1 MKSLRFFIVPV
12 VLWGFLFTVPSQ
24 TLAAA
29 DEYDDSQ
36 SHPLRALA
44 YLIHPFGVLLEWVV
58 ARPGHLLVSGTE
70 ELEYVFGHKPHPPLF
85 AEPRPAYNYGM
96 PKRVPL
102 EPTEPSK
109 KAAPQESTAEKQAAV
124 PERIVIKEVPVEK
137 IVTKEVEKIVEVEKV
152 VFQDL
157 AFEFDS
163 AKLTDLGKGKVYLV
177 AEKLKDQSDLVVV
190 VEGHADYIGTEE
202 YNQKLARRR
211 AETVIQ
217 ELTALGVEPER
228 LSTVSLGETQ
238 PRIDQET
245 DWARAVNRRVELKIT
260 AR

>member
-1 MKSLRFFIVPV
+1 
-12 VLWGFLFTVPSQ
+12 
-24 TLAAA
+24 
-29 DEYDDSQ
+29 
-36 SHPLRALA
+36 
-44 YLIHPFGVLLEWVV
+44 
-58 ARPGHLLVSGTE
+58 LVSATE
-70 ELEYVFGHKPHPPLF
+70 ETEYVFGHRPHPPLF
-85 AEPRPAYNYGM
+85 AEPQPVYNYGV

-109 KAAPQESTAEKQAAV
+109 QEAPQKSTPEKQAV
-124 PERIVIKEVPVEK
+124 VSERIVIKEVPVEK

-152 VFQDL
+152 VFPDV

-163 AKLTDLGKGKVYLV
+163 AKLTDLGKGKAYLV
-177 AEKLKDQSDLVVV
+177 AEILKNQSDLIVVL
-190 VEGHADYIGTEE
+190 EGHADYIGTED
-202 YNQKLARRR
+202 YNQKLALRR

-228 LSTVSLGETQ
+228 MSTASYGETQ
-238 PRIDQET
+238 PRINQET

>member
-12 VLWGFLFTVPSQ
+12 VLWAFLFTVPNQS
-24 TLAAA
+24 LAAA

-44 YLIHPFGVLLEWVV
+44 YLIHPVGVLLEWVV

-70 ELEYVFGHKPHPPLF
+70 ELEYVFGHRPHPPLF
-85 AEPRPAYNYGM
+85 AEPRPAYNYGV

-109 KAAPQESTAEKQAAV
+109 KAAPQESKQAAV
-124 PERIVIKEVPVEK
+124 SERIVIKEVPVEK
-137 IVTKEVEKIVEVEKV
+137 IVTKEVENIVEVEKV
-152 VFQDL
+152 VFPDV

-163 AKLTDLGKGKVYLV
+163 AKLTDLGKGKAYLV
-177 AEKLKDQSDLVVV
+177 AEKLKEQSDLVVV
-190 VEGHADYIGTEE
+190 LEGHADDLGAEE
-202 YNQKLARRR
+202 YNQKLALRR
-211 AETVIQ
+211 AEAVIQ

-228 LSTVSLGETQ
+228 MSTVSLGETQ
-238 PRIDQET
+238 PRINQET
-245 DWARAVNRRVELKIT
+245 GWARAVNRRVELKIT

>member
-1 MKSLRFFIVPV
+1 MKSLRSFIVPV
-12 VLWGFLFTVPSQ
+12 VLWAFLFTVPNQS
-24 TLAAA
+24 LAAA

-44 YLIHPFGVLLEWVV
+44 YLIHPVGVLLEWVV

-70 ELEYVFGHKPHPPLF
+70 ELEYVFGHRPHPPLF
-85 AEPRPAYNYGM
+85 AEPRPAYNYGV

-109 KAAPQESTAEKQAAV
+109 KAAPQESKQAAV
-124 PERIVIKEVPVEK
+124 SERIVIKEVPVEK
-137 IVTKEVEKIVEVEKV
+137 IVTKEVENIVEVEKV
-152 VFQDL
+152 VFPDV

-163 AKLTDLGKGKVYLV
+163 AKLTDLGKGKAYLV
-177 AEKLKDQSDLVVV
+177 AEKLKEQSDLVVV
-190 VEGHADYIGTEE
+190 LEGHADDLGAEE
-202 YNQKLARRR
+202 YNQKLALRR
-211 AETVIQ
+211 AEAVIQ

-228 LSTVSLGETQ
+228 MSTVSLGETQ
-238 PRIDQET
+238 PRINQET
-245 DWARAVNRRVELKIT
+245 GWARAVNRRVELKIT